1 MNFRRGRDE
10 EPEINL
16 VPLIDVLLVIIIF
29 LMLSTTFTRFAE
41 LRISLPGAQ
50 GQNTEQRPREIQVAV
65 SADGRY
71 AIDKV
76 PVPFRD
82 VAVLAQALQTAA
94 AERKDPV
101 LIINAD
107 AAASHQSVV
116 NVMEAAR
123 LAGIPRLAFATQR
136 QSLPA
141 GQ

>member
-1 MNFRRGRDE
+1 MNFRRGGVE

-29 LMLSTTFTRFAE
+29 LMLATTFTKFSELQLTLPSAE
-41 LRISLPGAQ
+41 GKAP
-50 GQNTEQRPREIQVAV
+50 EQRSKEIQIAV
-65 SADGRY
+65 SSDGRY

-76 PVPFRD
+76 PVPYRD
-82 VAVLAQALQTAA
+82 LQAFAQALRTAA

-107 AAASHQSVV
+107 AAASHQAVI

-123 LAGIPRLAFATQR
+123 VAGIARLAFATQKTG
-136 QSLPA
+136 S
-141 GQ
+141 

>member
-41 LRISLPGAQ
+41 LRITLPGAQ
-50 GQNTEQRPREIQVAV
+50 GQSTEQRPREIQVAV

-71 AIDKV
+71 AIDRV

-82 VAVLAQALQTAA
+82 VSVLAQALQQAA
-94 AERKDPV
+94 ADRKDPV

-123 LAGIPRLAFATQR
+123 MAGIARLAFATQR
-136 QSLPA
+136 EAAPA
-141 GQ
+141 SQ

>member
-1 MNFRRGRDE
+1 VKFRSSPRE

-16 VPLIDVLLVIIIF
+16 IPLIDVLLVIIIF
-29 LMLSTTFTRFAE
+29 LLLATTFTKFSELQLTLPSAE
-41 LRISLPGAQ
+41 GEKSAD
-50 GQNTEQRPREIQVAV
+50 RPREINVAV
-65 SADGRY
+65 SSDGRY

-82 VAVLAQALQTAA
+82 INTLAQELAKAA
-94 AERKDPV
+94 KERQDPI

-107 AAASHQSVV
+107 AAASHQAVV

-123 LAGIPRLAFATQR
+123 VAGLSKLAFATQR
-136 QSLPA
+136 AASP

>member
-1 MNFRRGRDE
+1 MNFQRHRPE

-29 LMLSTTFTRFAE
+29 LVLATTFTKFSELQITLPSAE
-41 LRISLPGAQ
+41 GKVD
-50 GQNTEQRPREIQVAV
+50 EQRPREINVAV

-71 AIDKV
+71 AIDQV
-76 PVPFRD
+76 AVPFKD
-82 VAVLAQALQTAA
+82 VEAFSSALRMAA

-107 AAASHQSVV
+107 AAASHQMVI

-123 LAGIPRLAFATQR
+123 KAGLARLTFATQKIT
-136 QSLPA
+136 P
-141 GQ
+141 